1 MEVHH
6 THHPTHKKKWS
17 EYLLEF
23 LMLFLAVFMGFI
35 AENIRQDIGDRR
47 KEKQYMVSLLSDL
60 KNDTAAIN
68 TTTQENLKFLT
79 GQDSLADVLNNLH
92 DTSGKTNLCY
102 RYFALYTTN
111 ISTVQFNDR
120 TMSQLLNA
128 GNMRL
133 IEKPGISDSIMN
145 YNSYVKGVEEQQKDY
160 EEYSKKVLDL
170 STSIFDITY
179 ARSSIRPS
187 TLPPS
192 IAQNNQLK
200 LLTTDAPVL
209 KKYVIE
215 LTLSEGI
222 EQLYVQFLNEAK
234 SKAAKLI
241 TVLKKEY
248 GLKDE

>member
-23 LMLFLAVFMGFI
+23 LMLFLAVFLGFI
-35 AENIRQDIGDRR
+35 AENVREDIGDRR
-47 KEKQYMVSLLSDL
+47 KEKHYIESLLSDL
-60 KNDTAAIN
+60 KNDTTAIN
-68 TTTQENLKFLT
+68 ECTQENLKLLT

-92 DTSGKTNLCY
+92 DTSGKTKLCY
-102 RYFALYTTN
+102 RYSLYTMN
-111 ISTVQFNDR
+111 LSTVEFNDR

-145 YNSYVKGVEEQQKDY
+145 YNSFVKGVVKQQQAY
-160 EEYSKKVLDL
+160 EEYSKKIMDL
-170 STSIFDITY
+170 STSIFDITI
-179 ARSSIRPS
+179 ARRSFRPS
-187 TLPPS
+187 TLSPS
-192 IAQNNQLK
+192 IAQNNQYK

-222 EQLYVQFLNEAK
+222 QQNYVLFLDGAK

-241 TVLKKEY
+241 NVLKKEY
-248 GLKDE
+248 NLKNE